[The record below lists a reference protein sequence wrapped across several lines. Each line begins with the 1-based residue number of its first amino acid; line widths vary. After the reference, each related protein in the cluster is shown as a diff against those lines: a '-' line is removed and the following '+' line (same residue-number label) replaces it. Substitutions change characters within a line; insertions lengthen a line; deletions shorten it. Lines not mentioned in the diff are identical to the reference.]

1 MKIAMKCRPPW
12 RHGAGGGPLGG
23 GAGGPP
29 GVLHAASLGGG
40 GGWALLISPG
50 GLGTGARRTTG
61 GPMYLLIGSV
71 FFFGRGVSPRCDGLP
86 TSRGVEIV
94 LFFPSVDFP

>member
-1 MKIAMKCRPPW
+1 MKCGPPW
-12 RHGAGGGPLGG
+12 RHGGRVPM
-23 GAGGPP
+23 
-29 GVLHAASLGGG
+29 GGG
-40 GGWALLISPG
+40 GGTSLIISPG
-50 GLGTGARRTTG
+50 GLGTGTRRTTG

>member
-1 MKIAMKCRPPW
+1 MKIAMKCGPPDCA
-12 RHGAGGGPLGG
+12 GAGGGPLGG
-23 GAGGPP
+23 GAAGPP
-29 GVLHAASLGGG
+29 GIIHA
-40 GGWALLISPG
+40 

>member
-1 MKIAMKCRPPW
+1 MKCGPPDCA
-12 RHGAGGGPLGG
+12 GAGGGPLGG
-23 GAGGPP
+23 GAGGGPP
-29 GVLHAASLGGG
+29 GVVHAASLGS
-40 GGWALLISPG
+40 GGWGLLISPG

-94 LFFPSVDFP
+94 LYFPSVDFP

>member
-1 MKIAMKCRPPW
+1 MKCGPPW

-23 GAGGPP
+23 G
-29 GVLHAASLGGG
+29 GGG
-40 GGWALLISPG
+40 SPG
-50 GLGTGARRTTG
+50 GLGTRRTTG

-94 LFFPSVDFP
+94 LYFPSVDFP